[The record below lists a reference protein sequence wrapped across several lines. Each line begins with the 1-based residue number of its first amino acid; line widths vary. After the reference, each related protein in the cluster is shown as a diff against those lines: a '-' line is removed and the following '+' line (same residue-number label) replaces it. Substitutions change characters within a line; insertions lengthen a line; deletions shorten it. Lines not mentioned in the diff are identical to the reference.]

1 MDKLEFTKEQI
12 NLKEMVLAEYTRG
25 NIVVSRF
32 DGLGVGNLEA
42 IMQQP
47 IEGILYD
54 CNRDEGTI
62 LTFLN
67 DPKWV
72 NDYAL
77 MKICKHLYKENQ
89 ELKEQLSKLTDSNL
103 R

>member
-1 MDKLEFTKEQI
+1 
-12 NLKEMVLAEYTRG
+12 MVLAEYTRG
-25 NIVVSRF
+25 NIVVSGF

-47 IEGILYD
+47 IEGVLYD

-77 MKICKHLYKENQ
+77 MKVCKYLYREN
-89 ELKEQLSKLTDSNL
+89 EKLKERLSQQADSNL